1 LQNQLGNVNL
11 SDYRNSAHAS
21 PVSQPELRAPSRI
34 SVFLPVMGAH
44 GWANNDL
51 YTLELHS
58 TKFGRTKP
66 NIVMISN
73 PANSMAVHLI
83 RRPSRYRSRCLEHLA
98 SGDEGVHSP
107 SARNQ
112 NEPNFWRLQMRRE
125 GKPIRQRTKRSTCHP
140 FVKGAVQ
147 RPSQIASSRLSDF
160 IESSPGCFV
169 DRTWCLVL
177 FINRCKRR
185 AS

>member
-1 LQNQLGNVNL
+1 MTECGRTADGGQT
-11 SDYRNSAHAS
+11 S
-21 PVSQPELRAPSRI
+21 PIEARLCVPRDAATSPSRHI
-34 SVFLPVMGAH
+34 Q
-44 GWANNDL
+44 
-51 YTLELHS
+51 
-58 TKFGRTKP
+58 
-66 NIVMISN
+66 
-73 PANSMAVHLI
+73 
-83 RRPSRYRSRCLEHLA
+83 PSRYRSRCLEHLA

-160 IESSPGCFV
+160 NRAQELAPGSSPPPFAGIPPACSSP
-169 DRTWCLVL
+169 RS
-177 FINRCKRR
+177 IRR
-185 AS
+185 ARALMNSQKNRLLNQVSGGASRR